1 MVETLLIVEATLI
14 VVLLLAVAFLIGW
27 QRYQQT
33 QPLPTP
39 QLVRE
44 IIHTGQPEPK
54 APPLKIV
61 QLVDGE
67 SSLAVS
73 VTHPRLRLFYKGR
86 AWDHYATTNG
96 VWCYKPVETD
106 TPRQAWYRT
115 RPSEES

>member
-1 MVETLLIVEATLI
+1 MVETLLIVNG
-14 VVLLLAVAFLIGW
+14 LAIIALSLALAFLSGW
-27 QRYQQT
+27 KRHQGT
-33 QPLPTP
+33 QPLPP

-54 APPLKIV
+54 VPPLKTV
-61 QLVDGE
+61 QLIDGD
-67 SSLAVS
+67 SARAVS
-73 VTHPRLRLFYKGR
+73 VTHPRLRLFYEGR